1 MEIKSQSGYSY
12 SGALSNNANQL
23 QFQDTLLS
31 DLPKLWDIA

>member
-1 MEIKSQSGYSY
+1 MEIKVLSEYSY

-31 DLPKLWDIA
+31 DLPKLWNIA